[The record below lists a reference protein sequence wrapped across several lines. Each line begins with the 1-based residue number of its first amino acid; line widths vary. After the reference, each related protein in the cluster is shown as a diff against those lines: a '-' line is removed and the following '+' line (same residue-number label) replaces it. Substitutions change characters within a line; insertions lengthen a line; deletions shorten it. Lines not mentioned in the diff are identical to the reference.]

1 MLRFVQR
8 RVVKPVT
15 DLLRIGA
22 TPERLAW
29 SLAMGVLIGINPV
42 LGSTTVLAIAVA
54 SVFRLNYVASQ
65 VSNHAVYPL
74 QLLLF
79 PLWIKMGSVLFG
91 TPGLKLGRME
101 LMRAVKQHP
110 WQMTK
115 ALWTWEWHALMVWAV
130 FAAVAMPLLAMAFKP
145 VLKKML
151 DRLHHEPVVER

>member
-115 ALWTWEWHALMVWAV
+115 ALWTWEWHALMVWVA